1 MEAKRPGVIRQVNAS
16 STAKILGIAF
26 ENDVYGGQK
35 VKQNIA
41 EKQESAISIMRDN
54 DVQCKRLLPAKT
66 ALHMLAFDNKMSNVV
81 RQWMHGIHKLQ
92 EAKIEQVS

>member
-1 MEAKRPGVIRQVNAS
+1 MNGSR
-16 STAKILGIAF
+16 TAKILGTTI
-26 ENDVYGGQK
+26 ENDVYRVQRM
-35 VKQNIA
+35 KQNLA

-81 RQWMHGIHKLQ
+81 RQ
-92 EAKIEQVS
+92 